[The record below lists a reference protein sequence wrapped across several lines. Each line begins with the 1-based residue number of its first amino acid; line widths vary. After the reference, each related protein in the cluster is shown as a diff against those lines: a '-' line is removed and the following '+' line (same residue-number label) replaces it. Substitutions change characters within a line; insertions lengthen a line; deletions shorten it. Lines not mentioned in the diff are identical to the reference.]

1 MSTATTATC
10 SSCRSPGPPPSAE
23 ETADELLTGLAEAL
37 GRVDRAAL
45 VRDLSRRAAETR
57 GSR

>member
-1 MSTATTATC
+1 VQISGTAAEC
-10 SSCRSPGPPPSAE
+10 E
-23 ETADELLTGLAEAL
+23 ETADELLTRLAEAL